1 MFSKILI
8 ANRGEIACRAMR
20 SAKKMGIA
28 TVAVYSDA
36 DKNSLHTRSA
46 DESVHI
52 GPAASAESYLSI
64 EKIINACKQTGAD
77 AVYPGYGFLSEN
89 AEFCAQ
95 LEANNI
101 SFIGPGKHAIE
112 CMGDKITS
120 KKLAI
125 DAGVSTVPGHTDI
138 IKDTEHATS
147 IANSIGYPV
156 MLKASAGG
164 GGKGMRVAYNDD
176 ECKEGFERA
185 ANEARTSFGDDR
197 IFIEKFIEKP
207 RHIEIQVLAD
217 KHGNTLYLNERECS
231 IQRRHQK
238 VIEEAPSPFLD
249 DKTRKA
255 MGEQSCALAKAVD
268 YHSAGTVEFI
278 VDAHRNFYFLEMN
291 TRLQVEHPVT
301 EMITGLDL
309 IEEMIHIAAD
319 EKLKH
324 QQSDIGINGWSMEAR
339 VYAENPF
346 REFLPSTGRVTRYV
360 EPVDPDHSQ
369 SNSKQP
375 AHVRVDSGV
384 FEGGEVSIFYD
395 PMISKL
401 ITWGE
406 NRDIAI
412 ERMQTALDGYQIDGV
427 TTNIPFLSALFSDSN
442 FQKGDFSTHFIEQHY
457 PKGFSRSQPSA
468 TEQLH
473 CHATAAISH
482 FLMNERAVMI
492 SGTMRA
498 VAPQGTVPLV
508 VIDNGESIRF
518 EVTRTPDNTFK
529 LNNGDKT
536 VVLSTDWQ
544 PAQPVFSSVI
554 NGQEVILQWKR
565 TSLGYQI
572 SNARHVSELLVLS
585 PAAADKYHYMPV
597 RKAVDTSSLLLSPMP
612 GLLVDV
618 MVNEGDTVTA
628 GDSLAVVEA
637 MKMEN
642 VLKAERSG
650 TIAKIVATPGSTLDV
665 DQKILEFEIK

>member
-1 MFSKILI
+1 MFSKILV

-20 SAKKMGIA
+20 TAKKMGIA

-36 DKNSLHTRSA
+36 DGAALHTRTA
-46 DESVHI
+46 DEAVHI
-52 GPAASAESYLSI
+52 GAAASAESYLSI
-64 EKIINACKQTGAD
+64 DKIIQSCKDTGAD

-89 AEFCAQ
+89 SAFAEA

-101 SFIGPGKHAIE
+101 AFIGPGKHAIE

-125 DAGVSTVPGHTDI
+125 EAGVNTVPGHTDI
-138 IKDTEHATS
+138 ITDSDHAIK
-147 IANSIGYPV
+147 IATSIGYPV

-176 ECKEGFERA
+176 ECREGFERA
-185 ANEARTSFGDDR
+185 TNEAKSSFGDDR

-217 KHGNTLYLNERECS
+217 KHGNTIYLNERECS

-249 DKTRKA
+249 EETRKA

-278 VDAHRNFYFLEMN
+278 VDADRNFYFLEMN

-309 IEEMIHIAAD
+309 IEEMIHIAAG

-360 EPVDPDHSQ
+360 EPVMADDQSASQ
-369 SNSKQP
+369 QP
-375 AHVRVDSGV
+375 PHVRVDSGV

-406 NRDIAI
+406 SRDIAI
-412 ERMQTALDGYQIDGV
+412 DRMHNALDQYQIDGV
-427 TTNIPFLSALFSDSN
+427 TTNIPFLSALFSDSS
-442 FQKGDFSTHFIEQHY
+442 FRAGDFSTHFIEQHY
-457 PKGFSRSQPSA
+457 PEGFSRSD
-468 TEQLH
+468 
-473 CHATAAISH
+473 ATADEKHHQHVAAAVTR
-482 FLMNERAVMI
+482 FLLRQRAAAI
-492 SGTMRA
+492 SGTMNPA
-498 VAPQGTVPLV
+498 LPVLTLPLV
-508 VIDNGESIRF
+508 VIDNGEQYPF
-518 EVTRTPDNTFK
+518 EITQIDETTFE
-529 LNNGDKT
+529 LKT
-536 VVLSTDWQ
+536 DSKTTTVRTDWK
-544 PAQPVFSSVI
+544 PSGAVFEARI
-554 NGQEVILQWKR
+554 DDEDVILQWRR
-565 TSLGYQI
+565 TFVGYEI
-572 SNARHVSELLVLS
+572 SNSKHVTELQVMS
-585 PAAADKYHYMPV
+585 PRAASKFHLMPI
-597 RKAVDTSSLLLSPMP
+597 RKPVDTSSLLLSPMP
-612 GLLVDV
+612 GLLIDV
-618 MVNEGDTVTA
+618 MVKEGDTVNA
-628 GDSLAVVEA
+628 GDSLAIVEA

-650 TIAKIVATPGSTLDV
+650 KIAAIVATVGSTLDV
-665 DQKILEFEIK
+665 DQKILEFETT

>member
-8 ANRGEIACRAMR
+8 ANRGEIACRAVR
-20 SAKKMGIA
+20 TAKKMGIA

-36 DKNSLHTRSA
+36 DNTALHTRSA
-46 DESVHI
+46 DEAIHI
-52 GPAASAESYLSI
+52 GAAASAESYLSI
-64 EKIINACKQTGAD
+64 DKIIKACKDTGAD

-89 AEFCAQ
+89 SAFAKA
-95 LEANNI
+95 LEENNI
-101 SFIGPGKHAIE
+101 AFIGPGQHAIE

-125 DAGVSTVPGHTDI
+125 EAGVNTVPGHTDI
-138 IKDTEHATS
+138 ITDDTHAMS

-185 ANEARTSFGDDR
+185 TNEAKSSFGDDR

-217 KHGNTLYLNERECS
+217 KHGNTIYLNERECS

-249 DKTRKA
+249 EATRKA
-255 MGEQSCALAKAVD
+255 MGEQSCALARAVD

-278 VDAHRNFYFLEMN
+278 VDADKNFYFLEMN

-309 IEEMIHIAAD
+309 IEEMIYIAD
-319 EKLKH
+319 GEKLKH
-324 QQSDIGINGWSMEAR
+324 KQADITINGWAMEAR

-346 REFLPSTGRVTRYV
+346 REFLPSTGRVTRYI
-360 EPVDPDHSQ
+360 EPVDP
-369 SNSKQP
+369 P
-375 AHVRVDSGV
+375 HVRVDSGV

-406 NRDIAI
+406 DRDTAINR
-412 ERMQTALDGYQIDGV
+412 MHVALDRYQIDGV
-427 TTNIPFLSALFSDSN
+427 TTNIPFLSALFSDTS
-442 FQKGDFSTHFIEQHY
+442 FRAGDFSTHFIEQHY
-457 PKGFSRSQPSA
+457 PGGFTRKEASD
-468 TEQLH
+468 EEKHQLH
-473 CHATAAISH
+473 AAAAITR
-482 FLMNERAVMI
+482 FLLRQRSAAT
-492 SGTMRA
+492 SGTIRPA
-498 VAPQGTVPLV
+498 IPVTSLPLV
-508 VIDNGESIRF
+508 VIDDGELISF
-518 EVTRTPDNTFK
+518 EITQLDSTSFELVSEA
-529 LNNGDKT
+529 KT
-536 VVLSTDWQ
+536 TTVQTDWK
-544 PAQPVFSSVI
+544 PSNTALNARI
-554 NGQEVILQWKR
+554 NDKDVMLQWRR
-565 TSLGYQI
+565 TFTGYEI
-572 SNARHVSELLVLS
+572 RNAKHVVELQVMS
-585 PAAADKYHYMPV
+585 PRAASKFHLMPV

-612 GLLVDV
+612 GLLIDV
-618 MVNEGDTVTA
+618 LVKEGDTVTA

-642 VLKAERSG
+642 VLKAERNG
-650 TIAKIVATPGSTLDV
+650 TIAKVVGSVGNTLDV
-665 DQKILEFEIK
+665 DELILEFESL

>member
-20 SAKKMGIA
+20 TAKKLGIA

-36 DKNSLHTRSA
+36 DLNALHTSTA
-46 DESVHI
+46 DEAVHI

-64 EKIINACKQTGAD
+64 DKIIQACKDTNAD

-89 AEFCAQ
+89 SAFAKA
-95 LEANNI
+95 LDDNNI
-101 SFIGPGKHAIE
+101 TFIGPGQHAIE

-125 DAGVSTVPGHTDI
+125 EAGVNTVPGHTDI
-138 IKDTEHATS
+138 ITDADHAIKIST
-147 IANSIGYPV
+147 SIGYPV

-176 ECKEGFERA
+176 ECREGFERA
-185 ANEARTSFGDDR
+185 TNEAKSSFGDDR

-217 KHGNTLYLNERECS
+217 KHGNTIYLNERECS

-249 DKTRKA
+249 EATRES
-255 MGEQSCALAKAVD
+255 MGEQSCALANAVD

-278 VDAHRNFYFLEMN
+278 VDAERNFYFLEMN

-309 IEEMIHIAAD
+309 VEEMIHIAAG

-324 QQSDIGINGWSMEAR
+324 QQSDVGIKGWSMEAR

-360 EPVDPDHSQ
+360 EPL
-369 SNSKQP
+369 NQP
-375 AHVRVDSGV
+375 NVRVDSGV
-384 FEGGEVSIFYD
+384 YEGGEVSIYYD

-401 ITWGE
+401 ITWAE
-406 NRDIAI
+406 DRNTAI
-412 ERMQTALDGYQIDGV
+412 DRMHAALDQYQIDGV
-427 TTNIPFLSALFSDSN
+427 TTNIPFLSALFSNSD
-442 FQKGDFSTHFIEQHY
+442 FRAGDFSTNFIEQHY
-457 PKGFSRSQPSA
+457 PKGFSRTKATDKEKLHQHAAAAVTRFLLRKRSA
-468 TEQLH
+468 
-473 CHATAAISH
+473 S
-482 FLMNERAVMI
+482 I
-492 SGTMRA
+492 SGTIRPTTPA
-498 VAPQGTVPLV
+498 TSLPLV
-508 VIDNGESIRF
+508 VIDNGQQIPFTVTQLTATTYELES
-518 EVTRTPDNTFK
+518 ESKTF
-529 LNNGDKT
+529 T
-536 VVLSTDWQ
+536 VETDWK
-544 PAQPVFSSVI
+544 PSNAVFEATI
-554 NGQEVILQWKR
+554 ENEQVILQWKR
-565 TSLGYQI
+565 TFVGYEL
-572 SNARHVSELLVLS
+572 SNANQVAELQVMS
-585 PAAADKYHYMPV
+585 PRAASKFHLMPI
-597 RKAVDTSSLLLSPMP
+597 RKEIDTSSLLLSPMP
-612 GLLVDV
+612 GLLIDV
-618 MVNEGDTVTA
+618 MVKEGDSVTA
-628 GDSLAVVEA
+628 GDSLAIVEA

-642 VLKAERSG
+642 VLKAERNG
-650 TIAKIVATPGSTLDV
+650 TVAKIVATPGSTLDV
-665 DQKILEFEIK
+665 DQKILEFEVS

>member
-20 SAKKMGIA
+20 TAKKMGIA

-36 DKNSLHTRSA
+36 DRSALHTQTA
-46 DESVHI
+46 DEAVHI
-52 GPAASAESYLSI
+52 GAAASAESYLSI
-64 EKIINACKQTGAD
+64 DKIIQACKDTGSD

-89 AEFCAQ
+89 SEFASA

-101 SFIGPGKHAIE
+101 TFIGPGQHAIE

-120 KKLAI
+120 KKIAI
-125 DAGVSTVPGHTDI
+125 EAGVNTVPGHTDI
-138 IKDTEHATS
+138 ITDASHAIS

-176 ECKEGFERA
+176 ECTEGFERA
-185 ANEARTSFGDDR
+185 TNEAKTSFGDDR

-249 DKTRKA
+249 AATRKA
-255 MGEQSCALAKAVD
+255 MGEQSCALAKTVN

-278 VDAHRNFYFLEMN
+278 VDADQNFYFLEMN

-309 IEEMIHIAAD
+309 IEEMILIAAGD
-319 EKLKH
+319 QLKH

-346 REFLPSTGRVTRYV
+346 REFLPSTGRVKHYV
-360 EPVDPDHSQ
+360 EPLNSPD
-369 SNSKQP
+369 
-375 AHVRVDSGV
+375 VRVDSGV
-384 FEGGEVSIFYD
+384 FEGGEVSIYYD

-401 ITWGE
+401 ITWGDT
-406 NRDIAI
+406 RASAI
-412 ERMQTALDGYQIDGV
+412 EKMQIALDQYQIDGV
-427 TTNIPFLSALFSDSN
+427 TTNMPFLSALFDHSD
-442 FQKGDFSTHFIEQHY
+442 FKEGDFSTHFIEQHY
-457 PKGFSRSQPSA
+457 PDGFSRTEPSA
-468 TEQLH
+468 IERLH
-473 CHATAAISH
+473 QHAAAAIAR
-482 FLMNERAVMI
+482 FLQRQIELSI
-492 SGTMRA
+492 SGTMRSMTI
-498 VAPQGTVPLV
+498 PDSMPLV
-508 VIDNGESIRF
+508 VIDNGELFPF
-518 EVTRTPDNTFK
+518 EITQ
-529 LNNGDKT
+529 
-536 VVLSTDWQ
+536 LSDGKFQVKNDTTTALVETDWK
-544 PAQPVFSSVI
+544 PAQAMFNATIDDRTVA
-554 NGQEVILQWKR
+554 LQWKR
-565 TSLGYQI
+565 TSLGCEI
-572 SNARHVSELLVLS
+572 SNAKYVAELQVMS
-585 PAAADKYHYMPV
+585 PRAASKYHYMPI
-597 RKAVDTSSLLLSPMP
+597 RKEIDTSSLLLSPMP

-618 MVNEGDTVTA
+618 MVKEGDTVSA

-642 VLKAERSG
+642 VLKAERNG
-650 TIAKIVATPGSTLDV
+650 TIAKIFTTPGNTLDV
-665 DQKILEFEIK
+665 DQKILEFEKS

>member
-20 SAKKMGIA
+20 TAKKLGIA

-36 DKNSLHTRSA
+36 DLNALHTSTA
-46 DESVHI
+46 DEAVHI

-64 EKIINACKQTGAD
+64 DKIIQACKDTNAD

-89 AEFCAQ
+89 SAFAKA
-95 LEANNI
+95 LDDNNI
-101 SFIGPGKHAIE
+101 TFIGPGQHAIE

-125 DAGVSTVPGHTDI
+125 EAGVNTVPGHTDI
-138 IKDTEHATS
+138 ITDADHAIKIST
-147 IANSIGYPV
+147 SIGYPV

-176 ECKEGFERA
+176 ECREGFERA
-185 ANEARTSFGDDR
+185 TNEAKSSFGDDR

-217 KHGNTLYLNERECS
+217 KHGNTIYLNERECS

-249 DKTRKA
+249 EATRES
-255 MGEQSCALAKAVD
+255 MGEQSCALANAVD

-278 VDAHRNFYFLEMN
+278 VDAERNFYFLEMN

-309 IEEMIHIAAD
+309 VEEMIHIAAG

-324 QQSDIGINGWSMEAR
+324 QQSDIGIKGWSMEAR

-360 EPVDPDHSQ
+360 EPL
-369 SNSKQP
+369 NQP
-375 AHVRVDSGV
+375 NVRVDSGV
-384 FEGGEVSIFYD
+384 YEGGEVSIYYD

-401 ITWGE
+401 ITWAE
-406 NRDIAI
+406 DRNTAI
-412 ERMQTALDGYQIDGV
+412 DRMHAALDQYQIDGV
-427 TTNIPFLSALFSDSN
+427 TTNIPFLSALFSNSD
-442 FQKGDFSTHFIEQHY
+442 FRAGDFSTNFIEQHY
-457 PKGFSRSQPSA
+457 PKGFSRTKATDREKLHQHAAAAVTRFLLRKRSA
-468 TEQLH
+468 
-473 CHATAAISH
+473 S
-482 FLMNERAVMI
+482 I
-492 SGTMRA
+492 SGTIRPTTPA
-498 VAPQGTVPLV
+498 TSLPLV
-508 VIDNGESIRF
+508 VIDNGQQIPFTVTQLTATTYELES
-518 EVTRTPDNTFK
+518 ESKTF
-529 LNNGDKT
+529 T
-536 VVLSTDWQ
+536 VETDWK
-544 PAQPVFSSVI
+544 PSNAVFEATI
-554 NGQEVILQWKR
+554 ENEQVILQWKR
-565 TSLGYQI
+565 TFVGYEL
-572 SNARHVSELLVLS
+572 SNANQVAELQVMS
-585 PAAADKYHYMPV
+585 PRAASKFHLMPI
-597 RKAVDTSSLLLSPMP
+597 RKEIDTSSLLLSPMP
-612 GLLVDV
+612 GLLIDV
-618 MVNEGDTVTA
+618 MVKEGDSVTA
-628 GDSLAVVEA
+628 GDSLAIVEA

-642 VLKAERSG
+642 VLKAERNG
-650 TIAKIVATPGSTLDV
+650 TVAKIVATPGSTLDV
-665 DQKILEFEIK
+665 DQKILEFEVS

>member
-20 SAKKMGIA
+20 TAKKMGIA

-36 DKNSLHTRSA
+36 DRTALHTSTA
-46 DESVHI
+46 DEAVHI
-52 GPAASAESYLSI
+52 GAAASAESYLSI
-64 EKIINACKQTGAD
+64 DKIIQACKDTGAD

-89 AEFCAQ
+89 SAFAKA
-95 LEANNI
+95 LNDNNI
-101 SFIGPGKHAIE
+101 TFIGPGQHAIE

-125 DAGVSTVPGHTDI
+125 EAGVNTVPGHTDI
-138 IKDTEHATS
+138 ITDTNHAVT
-147 IANSIGYPV
+147 IASGIGYPV

-176 ECKEGFERA
+176 ECREGFERA
-185 ANEARTSFGDDR
+185 TNEAKSSFGDDR

-217 KHGNTLYLNERECS
+217 KHGNTIYLNERECS

-249 DKTRKA
+249 EATRKA

-278 VDAHRNFYFLEMN
+278 VDADRNFYFLEMN

-309 IEEMIHIAAD
+309 VEEMIYIAAG

-346 REFLPSTGRVTRYV
+346 REFLPSTGRVTRYI
-360 EPVDPDHSQ
+360 EPASSD
-369 SNSKQP
+369 N
-375 AHVRVDSGV
+375 VRIDSGV

-406 NRDIAI
+406 DRNTAINRMHA
-412 ERMQTALDGYQIDGV
+412 ALDQYQIDGV
-427 TTNIPFLSALFSDSN
+427 TTNIPFLSALFSDN
-442 FQKGDFSTHFIEQHY
+442 DFRAGDFSTHFIEQHY
-457 PKGFSRSQPSA
+457 PKGFSRREA
-468 TEQLH
+468 TDKEKLH
-473 CHATAAISH
+473 QHIAAAVTR
-482 FLMNERAVMI
+482 FLLRQRSMAI

-498 VAPQGTVPLV
+498 VNAVTSLPLV
-508 VIDNGESIRF
+508 VIDNNQQIPFTVTQRSNTTF
-518 EVTRTPDNTFK
+518 ELQYETNTI
-529 LNNGDKT
+529 T
-536 VVLSTDWQ
+536 VETDWK
-544 PAQPVFSSVI
+544 PADPVFNARI
-554 NGQEVILQWKR
+554 DNEEFILQWKR
-565 TSLGYQI
+565 TFIGYEI
-572 SNARHVSELLVLS
+572 SNASQTAELQVMS
-585 PAAADKYHYMPV
+585 PRAAAKFHLMPI
-597 RKAVDTSSLLLSPMP
+597 RKEVDTSNLLLSPMP
-612 GLLVDV
+612 GLLIDV
-618 MVNEGDTVTA
+618 MVQEGDTVSA
-628 GDSLAVVEA
+628 GDSLAIVEA

-642 VLKAERSG
+642 VLRAERNG
-650 TIAKIVATPGSTLDV
+650 TVAKVVATPGSTLDV
-665 DQKILEFEIK
+665 DQKILEFEVS